1 MSESR
6 VYLDHISATPVL
18 PEVREAMLPYF
29 SEHFGN
35 PSSIHQTGMAAR
47 NALKNAREQVGSFIS
62 ANRPENIIFT
72 SSGTESINIAIKG
85 MAKHAKRRGNHIVC
99 TATAHPAV
107 LESIEFLKNDGI
119 TCTKVPVDAV
129 GKVDLA
135 RVKEAMKKETF
146 LLVSHAANYD
156 IGTIQPLLQLGE
168 IAANH
173 DASFMVEANYA
184 GGWLPLEV
192 EVYGIDLLTLS
203 PHRFYGPKGVGVL
216 YRNPRS
222 RLAPLFHGGSQ
233 EDGFRAGT
241 ENIPAIVGAGVA
253 AEYAGKYMGSRV
265 EHVAKMQSRLWD
277 KLKATVPLL
286 KINGPEPGPQRLVTN
301 LNFSAEFT
309 EGEGLMLMCDTK
321 GFSIG
326 SGTAC
331 VFRNL
336 KVSAVL
342 EAMGV
347 SPDLAKAAVL
357 VSPGKDTTEDEVD
370 RFAAVFPSLV
380 EKLRK
385 MSPNWDLYQAGRYKS
400 LVSGKMVK

>member
-18 PEVREAMLPYF
+18 PEVREAMMPYF
-29 SEHFGN
+29 SEQFGN
-35 PSSIHQTGMAAR
+35 PSSIHKHGIAAR
-47 NALKNAREQVGSFIS
+47 DALGKAREQVASFIS

-72 SSGTESINIAIKG
+72 SSGTESINLAVTG
-85 MAKHAKRRGNHIVC
+85 MATHAKRNGNHIVC

-107 LESIEFLKNDGI
+107 IETIEFLKNDGI
-119 TCTKVPVDAV
+119 TCTKVPVDAA
-129 GKVDLA
+129 GKVDPA
-135 RVKEAMKKETF
+135 RVKEAMTKETF
-146 LLVSHAANYD
+146 LLITHAANYD

-173 DASFMVEANYA
+173 DASFMVEANYG

-222 RLAPLFHGGSQ
+222 RLAPLLHGGSQ
-233 EDGFRAGT
+233 EDGFRPGT
-241 ENIPAIVGAGVA
+241 ENLPGIVGAGVA
-253 AEYAGKYMGSRV
+253 AEIAKAEMGNWV
-265 EHVAKMQSRLWD
+265 EHVGKLQSRLWD
-277 KLKATVPLL
+277 KLKKTVPLIKL
-286 KINGPEPGPQRLVTN
+286 NGAEPGPQRLVTN
-301 LNFSAEFT
+301 LNVSAEFT
-309 EGEGLMLMCDTK
+309 EGEGLMLMADTK

-336 KVSAVL
+336 KLSPVL
-342 EAMGV
+342 DAMGV
-347 SPDLAKAAVL
+347 TPELAKAAVMI
-357 VSPGKDTTEDEVD
+357 SPGKDTTVEEVD
-370 RFAAVFPSLV
+370 RFAALFPELV
-380 EKLRK
+380 DKLRK
-385 MSPNWDLYQAGRYKS
+385 MSPNWDLYQASRYKS
-400 LVSGKMVK
+400 QVSEKMVG